1 VIRETKF
8 KPVIKWSGSKRSQA
22 PTIIQ
27 NVPIFEK
34 YYEPFVGG
42 GSIAYALAPQNGICG
57 DIYSPLIEFW
67 TKVKKEPDSLP
78 QSYARQWQELQDN
91 GHTIFYEVRDR
102 FNISPN
108 AEDLLFLSRTCV
120 NGLIRFN
127 RNGEFNN
134 ALHHTRKGI
143 NPKTLHSIM
152 LEWSKRI
159 QGLEFVCGDYRSTLE
174 SVTSNDFVYL
184 DPPYFNTKHKRYL
197 ETIEYEPFIEFLELL
212 NSKGV
217 KYALSYDGVRGDNDY
232 TVQLPKE
239 LYKQHLFIKSG
250 NSSFRKVMDG
260 KQEMVTES
268 LYLNY

>member
-1 VIRETKF
+1 MILETKF

-22 PTIIQ
+22 PTIIK
-27 NVPIFEK
+27 NVPNFEK

-42 GSIAYALAPQNGICG
+42 GSIAYALAPQSGICG
-57 DIYSPLIEFW
+57 DAYSPLIEFW
-67 TKVKKEPDSLP
+67 GKVKQEPNKLSE
-78 QSYARQWQELQDN
+78 SYAMQWQELQDD
-91 GHTIFYEVRDR
+91 GHTVFNKVRDR
-102 FNISPN
+102 FNLSPN

-143 NPKTLHSIM
+143 NPKTLHSII
-152 LEWSKRI
+152 L
-159 QGLEFVCGDYRSTLE
+159 
-174 SVTSNDFVYL
+174 
-184 DPPYFNTKHKRYL
+184 
-197 ETIEYEPFIEFLELL
+197 
-212 NSKGV
+212 
-217 KYALSYDGVRGDNDY
+217 
-232 TVQLPKE
+232 QLPKE
-239 LYKQHLFIKSG
+239 LYKQHLFIESG

>member
-1 VIRETKF
+1 MLETKF

-27 NVPIFEK
+27 NIPNFEK

-42 GSIAYALAPQNGICG
+42 GSITYALAPKVGTCG
-57 DIYSPLIEFW
+57 DAYSPLIEFW
-67 TKVKKEPDSLP
+67 QKIKNEPDSLADN
-78 QSYARQWQELQDN
+78 YNKQWQSLQTI
-91 GHTIFYEVRDR
+91 GHTYFYEVRDR
-102 FNISPN
+102 FNLSPN

-143 NPKTLHSIM
+143 NPKTLHSII
-152 LEWSKRI
+152 LEWSNRV
-159 QGLEFVCGDYRSTLE
+159 QGIEFICGDYRETLE
-174 SVTSNDFVYL
+174 NVTPNDFVYL
-184 DPPYFNTKHKRYL
+184 DPPYFNTKHKRYFG
-197 ETIEYEPFIEFLELL
+197 TIEYEPFLKFLEAL

-217 KYALSYDGVRGDNDY
+217 KYALSYDGVRGENDY
-232 TVQLPKE
+232 TVALPKE
-239 LYKQHLFIKSG
+239 LYKQHLFIDSG

-260 KQEMVTES
+260 KQEMVAES